1 MLRALARVDLG
12 AVERNCALLARAA
25 APAALCVVVKADGY
39 GHGAVPAARAAQAG
53 GAPWLAVATAP
64 EAAALRAAGIEGP
77 LLVMGALS
85 PPELTVALRARADVV
100 VWRPEAVA
108 ALAAHPDAG
117 GARVHVKLDTG
128 MGRLGTRDAGEA
140 TRTAEAVAADPRL
153 RLVGAMTH
161 FATADDDPALRA
173 RAARALPAL
182 GRGAARRPSRTC
194 SSTPRTPRRRS
205 RSPRRGS
212 TWSAAASRRTGSTRS
227 AATRPSTAW
236 RPALELRSYLA
247 EVKPIAAGESTGYGR
262 RFVAR
267 APTWIGTVP
276 IGYADGVRRA
286 LTNDCDVLVAGRR
299 APVVGTVSM
308 DNITIDLGADPPP
321 RGAEVVLIGA
331 QGGERVLAE
340 EWARRL
346 ATINY
351 EITCAISARVP
362 REHHRGEA
370 AP

>member
-1 MLRALARVDLG
+1 MLRAVARIDVA
-12 AVERNCALLARAA
+12 AVRRNCALLARAA

-39 GHGAVPAARAAQAG
+39 GHGAVQAARAAQAA
-53 GAPWLAVATAP
+53 GAPWLAVATAE
-64 EAAALRAAGIEGP
+64 EAAGLRAAGIAGP

-85 PPELTVALRARADVV
+85 PAELTVALRARADVV
-100 VWRPEAVA
+100 LWRPEDVA

-128 MGRLGTRDAGEA
+128 MGRLGTRDAAEA

-161 FATADDDPALRA
+161 FATADDDPAFAREQLARFLPWAEALRA
-173 RAARALPAL
+173 AHPGLLLHAAN
-182 GRGAARRPSRTC
+182 
-194 SSTPRTPRRRS
+194 
-205 RSPRRGS
+205 
-212 TWSAAASRRTGSTRS
+212 S
-227 AATRPSTAW
+227 AATLGVPEARLDLVRCGIAAYGLDPFGRDPADHGLA
-236 RPALELRSYLA
+236 PALELRSYLA

-262 RFVAR
+262 RFVAP

-276 IGYADGVRRA
+276 VGYGDGVRRA
-286 LTNDCDVLVAGRR
+286 LTNDCDVLVGGRR
-299 APVVGTVSM
+299 VPLVGTVSM
-308 DNITIDLGADPPP
+308 DNVTVDLGPDPPP

-331 QGGERVLAE
+331 QGGERILAE

-351 EITCAISARVP
+351 EITCGISARVP
-362 REHHRGEA
+362 RDHGDGA
-370 AP
+370 